1 MFIEQG
7 ISKDNPFWKYIIGS
21 LIIIMASFIGQLP
34 LLFVILGKA
43 LDGGGIPST
52 NEEMLKYLEP
62 NMSLFLI
69 MISFVFAIGGVYLAV
84 NYLHKQTFLS
94 VTTARPKVDW
104 NRILFSFSIWALFTV
119 MTTLAYVYFEP
130 ESFVLNFKPPQFGIL
145 FVISVVLIPFQTST
159 EEYIFRGYLIQGF
172 GNASLQ
178 KKFPI
183 GLFYSIIF
191 VPIYISLELLFENQ
205 FSSNSPL
212 ATLIPITLFCLSVL
226 VLLII
231 DFILT
236 KLNFFETSFYNK
248 LYERCQNKIVPLLI
262 TSVIFGGMHI
272 ANPEVSKLGYIIM
285 VYYIG
290 TGLFLGIIT
299 LMDDGMELALGFH
312 AANNLVSAL
321 LISSDW
327 SALQTHSLYKDV
339 SDPSAGFDV
348 LLPIFIIFPIILL
361 IFSKKYNWTDWKE
374 KLTGKISTNSIKY
387 TYHD

>member
-21 LIIIMASFIGQLP
+21 LIIIMAAFIGQLP

-43 LDGGGIPST
+43 LDGGGIPTT
-52 NEEMLKYLEP
+52 NEEMLQYLEP
-62 NMSLFLI
+62 NLSLFLI

-84 NYLHKQTFLS
+84 KYLHKQTFLS
-94 VTTARPKVDW
+94 VTTSRPKVDW

-119 MTTLAYVYFEP
+119 ITTFAYVYFEP
-130 ESFVLNFKPPQFGIL
+130 ENFVWNFKPTQFAIL
-145 FVISVVLIPFQTST
+145 FVIAVVLIPFQTST
-159 EEYIFRGYLIQGF
+159 EEYIFRGYLMQGF
-172 GNASLQ
+172 GNLA
-178 KKFPI
+178 KNKWFP
-183 GLFYSIIF
+183 
-191 VPIYISLELLFENQ
+191 
-205 FSSNSPL
+205 
-212 ATLIPITLFCLSVL
+212 L
-226 VLLII
+226 VM
-231 DFILT
+231 
-236 KLNFFETSFYNK
+236 
-248 LYERCQNKIVPLLI
+248 

-285 VYYIG
+285 IYYIG

-361 IFSKKYNWTDWKE
+361 IFSKKYKWTDWKE
-374 KLTGKISTNSIKY
+374 KLTGKISTNSITY